1 MRIIF
6 VKLKRKKYDELS
18 IRATIYCNIAWK
30 FFTLIKLIKVSVER

>member
-18 IRATIYCNIAWK
+18 IRATIYLCIAILHGS
-30 FFTLIKLIKVSVER
+30 FSH